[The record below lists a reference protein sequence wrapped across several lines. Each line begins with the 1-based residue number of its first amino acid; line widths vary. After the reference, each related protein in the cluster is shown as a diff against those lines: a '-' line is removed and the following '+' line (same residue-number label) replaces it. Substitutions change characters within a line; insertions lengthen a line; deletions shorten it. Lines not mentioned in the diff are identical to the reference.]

1 MDLGKIWRAV
11 IEFDM
16 LQAGDRVLIG
26 FSGGK
31 DSMLLTAAL
40 AELQRHAPFRF
51 EVGAFTVDTGFVPG
65 FAEEK
70 YRSFCQ
76 RFAVPWYSERI
87 NVPELVKDNSPCYS
101 CAYFRRA
108 VLNRNARERG
118 FNKVALAH
126 HGDDAVETFVINLFT
141 SGQQKTFCPVTEL
154 SRSGITVIRPLVY
167 YREAEIEKEVREL
180 GFEPIKNACPYDG
193 NTIRQRV
200 KEDLAEW
207 DAKYP
212 ELYAHLAVAMRRQQG
227 MELWPQKLTKE
238 ELVDKFHAFW
248 SKKS

>member
-16 LQAGDRVLIG
+16 LQVGDRVLIG

-51 EVGAFTVDTGFVPG
+51 ELGAFTVDTGFAPG
-65 FAEEK
+65 FDGEK
-70 YRSFCQ
+70 YRGFCQ
-76 RFAVPWYSERI
+76 RFSIPWYSERI

-154 SRSGITVIRPLVY
+154 SRSGITLIRPFVY
-167 YREAEIEKEVREL
+167 YREAEIEKEVAEL
-180 GFEPIKNACPYDG
+180 GFEPIKNPCPYDG
-193 NTIRQRV
+193 NTVRQRV

-207 DAKYP
+207 NSRYP
-212 ELYAHLAVAMRRQQG
+212 ELYAHLAAAMRRQQG

-248 SKKS
+248 REKP

>member
-16 LQAGDRVLIG
+16 LQAGDKVLIG

-40 AELQRHAPFRF
+40 VELRQHAPFRF
-51 EVGAFTVDTGFVPG
+51 ELGAFTVDTGFVPE
-65 FAEEK
+65 FDATK
-70 YRSFCQ
+70 YEQFCQ
-76 RFAVPWYSERI
+76 GYSIPWYSERI
-87 NVPELVKDNSPCYS
+87 NVPGLMKDNSPCYS

-108 VLNRNARERG
+108 VLNRNAKERG

-167 YREAEIEKEVREL
+167 YREKEIEAEVVEL
-180 GFEPIKNACPYDG
+180 GFQPIKNPCPYDG
-193 NTIRQRV
+193 HTTRQKV
-200 KEDLAEW
+200 KEDLAKLN
-207 DAKYP
+207 AQYP
-212 ELYAHLAVAMRRQQG
+212 ELYEHLAAAMRQQQG
-227 MELWPQKLTKE
+227 MELWPQKLTKD
-238 ELVDKFHAFW
+238 ELVDKFHDFW
-248 SKKS
+248 RDKQ